1 MDRRNGG
8 DPLAPPRPPKSLP
21 RVHRPRAPEP
31 DIVNLPINFIR
42 MDSNLSSNSS
52 ISSSSTTATATTTHN
67 HLQQQ
72 QPPSRQHSIP
82 PPLPPL
88 TPTQQQNSSNRIN
101 SNNNSNNNNN
111 ISNNN
116 NINNNN
122 NNNMNNN
129 NNNNN
134 MNNNNNNNSNI
145 MSTTSISTFS
155 RRRPEVVVA
164 TGTSTGQLRQLTTP
178 LPTLQVRALTPST
191 LGQITSV
198 PSTNFISTAL
208 SAARTPSPV
217 NNSVTLQIP
226 RPENERLPNEYV
238 DTPFTNATTANGN
251 VTSNNGGSGS
261 SSSSSSNVL
270 RGSHHSHQQQQQQ
283 LVSSQPNRTNQLN
296 HSHTNIS
303 TIDGIS
309 VINNH
314 NSNNNDKVILPNRTS
329 GAVRPNLLPI
339 TKQPSFNSS
348 TTTLCKK
355 DQLQQ
360 QFGHD
365 DNGVLS
371 SANNN
376 NGLILNSATDQLNSI
391 TCPQCNRCRCE
402 ECQRPRKLP
411 SRWICDDNCFCS
423 AETIIDFASC
433 LCCVKALY
441 YHCSKDHELDCESD
455 SISCA
460 DNPCSCVPYKRT
472 SRWGCLSALSLLLP
486 CLLCYWPMRGC
497 VSLCAKC
504 YAKHSRHG
512 CRCNNEQ
519 STNNNNNF
527 NSRLNIINLT
537 SSNGPESPQPPT
549 NHHHHRRSNNND
561 LTPEKRLLDS
571 SNSEY

>member
-31 DIVNLPINFIR
+31 DIVNLPINFNR

-52 ISSSSTTATATTTHN
+52 ISSSSTTATATHN

-88 TPTQQQNSSNRIN
+88 TPTQQQTSSNRIN
-101 SNNNSNNNNN
+101 SNSNSNNINNNN

-116 NINNNN
+116 MNNNINNINN
-122 NNNMNNN
+122 II
-129 NNNNN
+129 
-134 MNNNNNNNSNI
+134 NNNNNNSNL

-155 RRRPEVVVA
+155 RRRPEVA
-164 TGTSTGQLRQLTTP
+164 TGSTGQLRQLTTP

-198 PSTNFISTAL
+198 PSSNFISTAL

-238 DTPFTNATTANGN
+238 DTPFTNATATANA
-251 VTSNNGGSGS
+251 TSIGGGGGSGS
-261 SSSSSSNVL
+261 GSGSGSSSNVL
-270 RGSHHSHQQQQQQ
+270 RGSHHSQQQQ

-314 NSNNNDKVILPNRTS
+314 NSNNNDKVILPNRT

-348 TTTLCKK
+348 TTTLY
-355 DQLQQ
+355 
-360 QFGHD
+360 
-365 DNGVLS
+365 
-371 SANNN
+371 
-376 NGLILNSATDQLNSI
+376 QLNSI

-537 SSNGPESPQPPT
+537 SSNGPESNQPPT